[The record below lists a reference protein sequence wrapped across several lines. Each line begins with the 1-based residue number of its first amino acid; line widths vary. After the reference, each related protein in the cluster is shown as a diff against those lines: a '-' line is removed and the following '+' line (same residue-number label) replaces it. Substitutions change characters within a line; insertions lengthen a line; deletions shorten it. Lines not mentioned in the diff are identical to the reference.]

1 MHARSNPPPLP
12 PPPLPPLS
20 RLAHVLAF
28 SPHCSILDD
37 IGRTTGLKAA
47 NALVRRAVRGAEFYA
62 QERAVLQAAT
72 GNLMPLANLRGKEL
86 LRAVCAAAA
95 GGLAIPLKALL
106 DRGEV
111 EVHAKCGAHSVR
123 EGVTALHVAAELGHV
138 AAVEQL
144 LKAGA
149 NVNVEGEPPH
159 SKWTPL
165 MFAARWGNAGA
176 VTTLLEAKADAGAQ
190 LTRAMDFR
198 TALQIAES
206 PGPPVPEGTASHQE
220 VQRLLRAHM
229 ASRLKVVKPL

>member
-1 MHARSNPPPLP
+1 M
-12 PPPLPPLS
+12 
-20 RLAHVLAF
+20 
-28 SPHCSILDD
+28 
-37 IGRTTGLKAA
+37 
-47 NALVRRAVRGAEFYA
+47 RGAEFYA

-72 GNLMPLANLRGKEL
+72 GNLMPLANLRSRELL

-95 GGLAIPLKALL
+95 GGLVIPLRALL
-106 DRGEV
+106 ERSEV
-111 EVHAKCGAHSVR
+111 DVHAKCGEHSVR

-138 AAVEQL
+138 RAVELL

-149 NVNVEGEPPH
+149 NVNDEGEPPH
-159 SKWTPL
+159 NKWTPL

-206 PGPPVPEGTASHQE
+206 PGPPVPEGTAGHQE
-220 VQRLLRAHM
+220 VKRLLRAHVV
-229 ASRLKVVKPL
+229 SRLKVVKPL